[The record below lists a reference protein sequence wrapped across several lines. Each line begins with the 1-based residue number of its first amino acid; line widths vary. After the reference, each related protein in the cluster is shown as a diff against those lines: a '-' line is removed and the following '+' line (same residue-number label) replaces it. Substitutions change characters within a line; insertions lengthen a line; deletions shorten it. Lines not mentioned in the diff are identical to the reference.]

1 MSVRAVIRSPPTL
14 RGRLNSVTTRTETK
28 QPTLSASES
37 PAAAHRR
44 YETAFAGVDA
54 PFAFVDLDAMWSNA
68 ADMLRRAGAKPIRV
82 ASKSVRC
89 RSLLERMLA
98 HDAGFQGLLTYT
110 LPETLWLHEQGMRDL
125 VVAYPTTDRGA
136 LAALAELT
144 DEDPDGAPTVMVDS
158 SAHLDLIEGAG
169 GGGRKPVRVAI
180 ELDVSYWI
188 AGGRVKIGAKRSPVR
203 TPAAAVAL
211 AREIEARPGV
221 RLVGMMAYEAH
232 IAGLGDRVPGKR
244 LRSAVIRRMQH
255 ASAREM
261 RARRAAAVAAVS
273 EVTELEF
280 VNGGGTGSIELTASE
295 DAVTEIAAGSGF
307 YAPTL
312 FDNYTTF
319 RLRPAA
325 MFAVPVVRKPS
336 PSIATALGGGY
347 LASGPADRSRLPS
360 PYLPTGLRL
369 DPLEGAGE
377 VQTPLLG
384 APAAALGHGDNV
396 YFRHTK
402 AGELCERFASLYLV
416 SGAEIVDEVPTYR
429 GEGKTF
435 L

>member
-1 MSVRAVIRSPPTL
+1 VSTTTVPAVLP
-14 RGRLNSVTTRTETK
+14 G
-28 QPTLSASES
+28 
-37 PAAAHRR
+37 AAYER
-44 YETAFAGVDA
+44 YEHAFANVDA
-54 PFAFVDLDAMWSNA
+54 PFAFVDLEAMWSNA
-68 ADMLRRAGAKPIRV
+68 ADMLRRAGGKPIRV

-89 RSLLERMLA
+89 RPVLERILA
-98 HDAGFQGLLTYT
+98 HDSGFQGLLTYT
-110 LPETLWLHEQGMRDL
+110 LPETLWLYEQGLRDL
-125 VVAYPTTDRGA
+125 VLAYPTADREA
-136 LAALAELT
+136 LAKLARVT
-144 DEDPDGAPTVMVDS
+144 DEDPDGAPVVMVDS
-158 SAHLDLIEGAG
+158 KAHLDMIESGSA
-169 GGGRKPVRVAI
+169 PVRVAI

-188 AGGRVKIGAKRSPVR
+188 LGGRVKIGAKRSPVR
-203 TPAAAVAL
+203 TPAQAVAL
-211 AREIEARPGV
+211 AREIERRPGV

-244 LRSAVIRRMQH
+244 LRSAVIQRLQR

-261 RARRAAAVAAVS
+261 RTRRAAVVAALS
-273 EVTELEF
+273 AIAQLEF

-312 FDNYTTF
+312 FDNYTAF
-319 RLRPAA
+319 SLRPAA
-325 MFAVPVVRKPS
+325 LFAIPVVRKPS

-347 LASGPADRSRLPS
+347 LASGPGDRTRLPS
-360 PYLPTGLRL
+360 PHLPAGLRL

-384 APAAALGHGDNV
+384 APAAALRHGDKV

-429 GEGKTF
+429 GEGRTF